1 MHLPPF
7 EYITPQSLPE
17 TLSIL
22 QEKKGNSLPI
32 AGGTDVLVLMKK
44 GNLHP
49 QYLVSLKDLSELHSI
64 TLEKQRCII
73 GSCVTVSQIEDSGL
87 YPVNAAVRD
96 LVNQMATPQI
106 RNRATIGGN
115 LCTAAA
121 CADFP
126 PVLLVND
133 ATVILSRKTATREVP
148 LQTFFTGPRE
158 TIREKDELMV
168 SISLRK
174 SNPGSAYLKF
184 GNRKAGNIPIVGVA
198 CSLLL
203 ENGRIKELK
212 VAVTAAAP
220 TPVLVEEA
228 QGVAVSQKPESATWD
243 AVVATIPRALSPIS
257 DLRGSAEY
265 RIHLVKIATRRALQ
279 KAHTRLLRESDA

>member
-7 EYITPQSLPE
+7 EYINPQSLHE

-22 QEKKGNSLPI
+22 QEKKGISLPI

-106 RNRATIGGN
+106 RNRATMGGN
-115 LCTAAA
+115 L
-121 CADFP
+121 
-126 PVLLVND
+126 
-133 ATVILSRKTATREVP
+133 
-148 LQTFFTGPRE
+148 
-158 TIREKDELMV
+158 
-168 SISLRK
+168 
-174 SNPGSAYLKF
+174 
-184 GNRKAGNIPIVGVA
+184 
-198 CSLLL
+198 
-203 ENGRIKELK
+203 
-212 VAVTAAAP
+212 
-220 TPVLVEEA
+220 
-228 QGVAVSQKPESATWD
+228 
-243 AVVATIPRALSPIS
+243 
-257 DLRGSAEY
+257 
-265 RIHLVKIATRRALQ
+265 
-279 KAHTRLLRESDA
+279 

>member
-1 MHLPPF
+1 MYLPQF
-7 EYITPQSLPE
+7 KYVTPQSLPE

-22 QEKKGNSLPI
+22 KEKKGISVPI

-49 QYLVSLKDLSELHSI
+49 QYLISLRNLSELHSI
-64 TLEKQRCII
+64 KLKKQRCII
-73 GSCVTVSQIEDSGL
+73 GSGVTVSQIENSGL
-87 YPVNAAVRD
+87 YPVNAAIRD

-133 ATVILSRKTATREVP
+133 AIVTLARKTGTRDVP

-158 TIREKDELMV
+158 TIREEDELMV

-174 SNPGSAYLKF
+174 SNTGSAYIKF

-198 CSLLL
+198 CSLTL
-203 ENGRIKELK
+203 ESGRIKELK

-228 QGVAVSQKPESATWD
+228 HQVAISKKPETVTWD
-243 AVVATIPRALSPIS
+243 AVVATIPGALAPIS
-257 DLRGSAEY
+257 DLRGSANY
-265 RIHLVKIATRRALQ
+265 RINLAKIATRRALQ
-279 KAHTRLLRESDA
+279 KAHSRILRESDA

>member
-1 MHLPPF
+1 
-7 EYITPQSLPE
+7 
-17 TLSIL
+17 
-22 QEKKGNSLPI
+22 
-32 AGGTDVLVLMKK
+32 
-44 GNLHP
+44 
-49 QYLVSLKDLSELHSI
+49 
-64 TLEKQRCII
+64 
-73 GSCVTVSQIEDSGL
+73 
-87 YPVNAAVRD
+87 
-96 LVNQMATPQI
+96 MATPQI
-106 RNRATIGGN
+106 RNRATVGGN

-133 ATVILSRKTATREVP
+133 ATVVLARKTATREIP
-148 LQTFFTGPRE
+148 LKTFFTGPRE

-168 SISLRK
+168 SISMRK
-174 SNPGSAYLKF
+174 TNPGSTYIKF

-198 CSLLL
+198 CSLML
-203 ENGRIKELK
+203 ESGRIKELK

-228 QGVAVSQKPESATWD
+228 HRVAVSQKPETATWD
-243 AVVATIPRALSPIS
+243 AVVATIPGALAPIS

-265 RIHLVKIATRRALQ
+265 RINLAKIATRRALQ